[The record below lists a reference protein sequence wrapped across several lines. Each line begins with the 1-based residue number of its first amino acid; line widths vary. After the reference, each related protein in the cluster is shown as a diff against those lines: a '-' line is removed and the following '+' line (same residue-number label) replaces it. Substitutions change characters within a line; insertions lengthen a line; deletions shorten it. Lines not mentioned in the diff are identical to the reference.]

1 MSNDSVANAKSLY
14 NIEHWSD
21 GFFDIDSKGMLV
33 ALPNRQKTKQPISLD
48 ALAKDIIASGLTLP
62 VLVRFNPILR
72 QRVYDLHDAFAKAIT
87 DHQYKGSY
95 YPVYPIKVNQQRRV
109 VMEFLKANHDTGVG
123 LEAGSKPELMA
134 VLALSQKPNS
144 LIICNGYK
152 DREYIRLALIGRK
165 LGHQIFIIVEKSS
178 EIDLVLE
185 EAKNLNVEPLIG
197 IRVRLAAMAS
207 GKWQNTG
214 GERGKF
220 GLSAQ
225 QVLNVIEKLRT
236 QNSLKYLQLLHF
248 HMGSQVAN
256 IRDIQKVMHECGR
269 YYVELRKF
277 GADIQWVDVGGGLGI
292 DYEGTRS
299 RSACSTNYNI
309 QEYANNIVYALS
321 EICRSQKQPHP
332 KIITESGRAMSAH
345 HAVLITDIIDREVMT
360 DMSQPVT
367 LTKDDAQIL
376 HDLMESYEHLN
387 KRSVTEVYHDAVYW
401 IAEAQSMYNHGLL
414 SLAERAKAEQ
424 IYLEICIKVRDLL
437 KLQTQTSRTNM
448 SILDDLNEKLADKY
462 FCNFSLFQSIPD
474 SWAIDQIFPVMPL
487 SHLNTEIERRGTLHD
502 LTCDSDGQIKKYID
516 GQGIETTLPLPK
528 MTANSPYFIG
538 VFLVGAYQEILGDM
552 HNLFGDTN
560 SVHIEIFD
568 DGRYELV
575 QPMEGDSVT
584 DVLRYV
590 HFDADEILRSYQSQL
605 QHANLTDAE
614 QKHFFDELAN
624 GLGGYTYLEE

>member
-1 MSNDSVANAKSLY
+1 MSQDPILYAKSLY

-21 GFFDIDSKGMLV
+21 GFFDIDSQGMLV
-33 ALPNRQKTKQPISLD
+33 ALPHRQKTKHPISLD
-48 ALAKDIIASGLTLP
+48 KLAKDIVASGLTLP
-62 VLVRFNPILR
+62 VLVRFNSILR
-72 QRVYDLHDAFAKAIT
+72 QRVADLHDAFGKAIAE
-87 DHQYKGSY
+87 HHYQNKY

-109 VMEFLKANHDTGVG
+109 VMEFLQANANGVG

-178 EIDLVLE
+178 EIDLILE

-220 GLSAQ
+220 GLSAR
-225 QVLNVIEKLRT
+225 QVLEVIERLKT
-236 QNSLKYLQLLHF
+236 QNFLKYLQLLHF

-269 YYVELRKF
+269 YYIELRKL
-277 GADIQWVDVGGGLGI
+277 GADIQWVDVGGGLGV

-299 RSACSTNYNI
+299 RSACSINYNI
-309 QEYANNIVYALS
+309 QEYANNIVYALG
-321 EICRSQKQPHP
+321 EICRTQNQPYP

-345 HAVLITDIIDREVMT
+345 HAVLITDIIDREIMT
-360 DMSQPVT
+360 EMSHQVV
-367 LTKDDAQIL
+367 LTQEDAQIL
-376 HDLMESYEHLN
+376 HDLMESYKNLD

-401 IAEAQSMYNHGLL
+401 IGEAQSMYNHGLL
-414 SLAERAKAEQ
+414 SLSERAKAEQ
-424 IYLEICIKVRDLL
+424 IYLEICIKVRDILQV
-437 KLQTQTSRTNM
+437 QTQTNQTNIA
-448 SILDDLNEKLADKY
+448 ILNELNEKLADKY

-474 SWAIDQIFPVMPL
+474 SWAINQIFPVMPL
-487 SHLNTEIERRGTLHD
+487 SHLNSKIERRGTLHD
-502 LTCDSDGQIKKYID
+502 LTCDSDGQIKKYVD

-528 MTANSPYFIG
+528 MSVQDPYFIG
-538 VFLVGAYQEILGDM
+538 IFLVGAYQEILGDI

-560 SVHIEIFD
+560 SVHVEIFD
-568 DGRYELV
+568 DGSYKLMHPT
-575 QPMEGDSVT
+575 QGDSVT

-590 HFDADEILRSYQSQL
+590 NFNADELLRSYQAQL
-605 QHANLTDAE
+605 QKADITDLERQNFFEELTS
-614 QKHFFDELAN
+614 

>member
-1 MSNDSVANAKSLY
+1 MSHDPVAEAKSLY

-33 ALPNRQKTKQPISLD
+33 ALPNRQKTKQPIPLD
-48 ALAKDIIASGLTLP
+48 KLAKDIVASGLTLP

-72 QRVYDLHDAFAKAIT
+72 QRVYDLHEAFAKAIA
-87 DHQYKGSY
+87 DHQYQNNY
-95 YPVYPIKVNQQRRV
+95 HPVYPIKVNQQRRV
-109 VMEFLKANHDTGVG
+109 VMEFLKAQHDIGVG

-178 EIDLVLE
+178 EIDLILE
-185 EAKNLNVEPLIG
+185 EAKNLKVEPLIG

-225 QVLNVIEKLRT
+225 QVLDVIEKLKN

-269 YYVELRKF
+269 YYVELRKL
-277 GADIQWVDVGGGLGI
+277 GADIQWVDVGGGLGV

-299 RSACSTNYNI
+299 RSACSINYNV

-321 EICRSQKQPHP
+321 EICRSQNQPHP
-332 KIITESGRAMSAH
+332 KIVTESGRAMSAH
-345 HAVLITDIIDREVMT
+345 HAVLITDIIDREIMV
-360 DMSQPVT
+360 DASKSVT
-367 LTKDDAQIL
+367 LTKSDAQIL
-376 HDLMESYEHLN
+376 HDLMDSYENLN

-401 IAEAQSMYNHGLL
+401 IGEAQSMYNHGLL
-414 SLAERAKAEQ
+414 SLSERAKAEQ
-424 IYLEICIKVRDLL
+424 IYLNICIKVREILQ
-437 KLQTQTSRTNM
+437 LQTQTNRTNI
-448 SILDDLNEKLADKY
+448 SILNDLNEKLADKY

-487 SHLNTEIERRGTLHD
+487 SHLNSNIERRGTLHD
-502 LTCDSDGQIKKYID
+502 LTCDSDGQIKKYVD

-528 MTANSPYFIG
+528 MTAESPYLIG
-538 VFLVGAYQEILGDM
+538 IFLVGAYQEILGDM

-560 SVHIEIFD
+560 SVHVEIFD
-568 DGRYELV
+568 DGSYELIH
-575 QPMEGDSVT
+575 PMLGNSVT

-590 HFDADEILRSYQSQL
+590 HFDADEILQSYQSQL
-605 QHANLTDAE
+605 QNAAITDTE
-614 QKHFFDELAN
+614 RQTFFEELAS